1 MKIIILISFLFL
13 QCLNLQAQDMQSIF
27 KQGYQSQKFDDCS
40 DGIVCS
46 ILNDFIENKNESAFK
61 KLNECAA
68 KTLQIK
74 DGFFTYKVSFFTQA
88 WCIKNLVSFH
98 KYGLGVPAS
107 QAEALK
113 AYDNALVAIK
123 AFREDIRTNKIIPA
137 SGFEL
142 SEHLDR
148 YNAEIDFEIAD
159 LILNMSNQSHENI
172 LNATQLLAQSANYGY
187 PKAVALRSLIL
198 LNNKEPINKDYSQL
212 VTSIKNVRKQIYFDT
227 EKRYVDKVLIDAR
240 KIMERD
246 EEKLLQSCKFET
258 AQPVASNPLSC
269 TKRRTQTSGVQSC
282 DVYSNT
288 NICFIKVN
296 DGNCRFSSNEFSM
309 QQLNRIVSKQNY
321 ITGDKFEFS
330 LPGCNVLTLEVHTRN
345 GSQSF
350 RF

>member
-1 MKIIILISFLFL
+1 MKKIIVIIFLFF
-13 QCLNLQAQDMQSIF
+13 QCISLQAQDMQSIF
-27 KQGYQSQKFDDCS
+27 KQGNQSQKFDDCS
-40 DGIVCS
+40 NGIVCS
-46 ILNDFIENKNESAFK
+46 ILNDFIEKKYESAFR

-74 DGFFTYKVSFFTQA
+74 EGFFTLTVGYFTQP
-88 WCIKNLVSFH
+88 WCVKNLVAFH

-107 QAEALK
+107 QAEAMK
-113 AYDNALVAIK
+113 AYDNTLMVIK
-123 AFREDIRTNKIIPA
+123 ALRDDIRTNKIIPA
-137 SGFEL
+137 MGFEL

-159 LILNMSNQSHENI
+159 MVLNLSSQNDEDI
-172 LNATQLLAQSANYGY
+172 LNATRLLAQSANFGY

-198 LNNKEPINKDYSQL
+198 LKNQEPKNKDYTQL
-212 VTSIKNVRKQIYFDT
+212 VTSIKNLRKQIYFDT
-227 EKRYVDKVLIDAR
+227 EKRYVDKVLIDAQ

-246 EEKLLQSCKFET
+246 EEKLLQSCKNDT
-258 AQPVASNPLSC
+258 AQPVASNTFSC

-288 NICFIKVN
+288 NICFLKVN
-296 DGNCRFSSNEFSM
+296 DGNCSFSSSEFSM

-321 ITGDKFEFS
+321 ITGDKFEFF
-330 LPGCNVLTLEVHTRN
+330 LPGCNVLTLEIRTRN
-345 GSQSF
+345 GSQSV